1 MKKLLTLLCLLVF
14 AKLGFSQIVISG
26 YLPNPGGTDGN
37 YEYVQLVATESINFA
52 NTPYTIVWL
61 NNGTATTKG
70 WVEGGNISYSFVVS
84 SGTVSKGDVFYVGGE
99 GKLITGSGST
109 DISSLNW
116 VRTINTATTGGDVF
130 GAANASGS
138 LGNGTGNA
146 DAVGVFSGQL
156 TVNDS
161 TKKPIDCVFYGSSV
175 GNAFV
180 SSTEGYTV
188 ADNDLYSSSQGL
200 FGEGT
205 NTTIMLNPSSN
216 GFVSLTGTYDASTK
230 TWTTAR
236 TASSISL
243 STSSVATDIASAITI
258 ASTNPA
264 ITVNTTGFTNDF
276 GLTYPNTPSSGSN
289 FIFSGSNLTDSVEI
303 SVNAPFEIRV
313 GINAYKS
320 GSIKLANNGGS
331 INTTVLDVRFNPTT
345 TGVFTDTI
353 YFTSTGANTE
363 KVYVKG
369 TSSNNPEI
377 SFQTTSFN
385 VNENGGSITLQVNI
399 ANPNNNSTSVDV
411 VVLGA
416 STATAGSDFTFSSPQ
431 TITFPA
437 NSSDSITI
445 VVPIIDDNIVE
456 ATEKIWFGLA
466 NANNGAV
473 YGTNDS
479 VEVTIF
485 DNDYRKVNIADI
497 RGVDVNG
504 VSDSLGKL
512 YEVTGVVYGNNLRTS
527 GLQFTLI
534 DQTGGI
540 GTFGP
545 SVTFGYTVAQGD
557 SITIRGRL
565 SQFRG
570 LAQLDF
576 IDTIIFHQS
585 NQPLKAPRV
594 VTTLD
599 ESTESNLVR
608 MNGLTAKSGLW
619 ISGNQ
624 YVYAN
629 GGNDS
634 FLVRIA
640 PNTNNLI
647 GKTIPA
653 NFSLVGIGGQFDD
666 NTSPYTD
673 GYQLFPRDT
682 NDVIVPLDSLSAFN
696 LLTPANNS
704 SITIQGAA
712 TQTISMTWE
721 PSQQAAGLLPPSYE
735 VLVDLPTGN
744 FSSPLE
750 TITSN
755 LGGTA
760 AAYTWPYFQVINLM
774 NAQSI
779 SVGQSISLIWT
790 VRATTTN
797 NASRLANSQFN
808 ITLLRDAMNSVRVV
822 DNATLSVYPNP
833 TAGNVFVTANEAI
846 NTITITSLD
855 GKVQSIQNTV
865 GENQAQ
871 IATSNLQNGLYLINV
886 ETANGN
892 YTQRLVIQK

>member
-1 MKKLLTLLCLLVF
+1 MKKILSILCLILF
-14 AKLGFSQIVISG
+14 AKLGFSQVVISG
-26 YLPNPGGTDGN
+26 YLANPASTDN
-37 YEYVQLVATESINFA
+37 SFEYVQLLATENINFA
-52 NTPYTIVWL
+52 NTPYTVVWL
-61 NNGTATTKG
+61 NNGTATAKG
-70 WVEGGNISYSFVVS
+70 WVEGGSLTYGFLLN
-84 SGTVSKGDVFYVGGE
+84 SGTVNQGDVFYVGGNS
-99 GKLITGSGST
+99 KLIDGAGST
-109 DISSLNW
+109 DISGETWIRAIDIVN
-116 VRTINTATTGGDVF
+116 NDGDVI
-130 GAANASGS
+130 GVKGSGGK
-138 LGNGTGNA
+138 LGNGGGNA
-146 DAVGVFSGQL
+146 DGIGVFNVEL
-156 TVNDS
+156 TTTS
-161 TKKPIDCVFYGSSV
+161 TTVKPIDCIFYGSGI
-175 GNAFV
+175 GNAL
-180 SSTEGYTV
+180 SGTNGYLV
-188 ADNDLYSSSQGL
+188 ADNDLYNSSQGL

-205 NTTIMLNPSSN
+205 NTYLAVDANISDIYVNFS
-216 GFVSLTGTYDASTK
+216 GTYDLTSK

-236 TASSISL
+236 TWDSVKLSAISP
-243 STSSVATDIASAITI
+243 ISAITTKI
-258 ASTNPA
+258 VLASTNPA

-303 SVNAPFEIRV
+303 TVNAPFEIRV
-313 GINAYKS
+313 GINSYKS
-320 GSIKLANNGGS
+320 GTIKLAHSSGTV
-331 INTTVLDVRFNPTT
+331 NTTVLDVRFNPTT

-353 YFTSTGANTE
+353 YFSSTGANTE

-377 SFQTTSFN
+377 SFQTTSYN

-445 VVPIIDDNIVE
+445 VVPIIDDSIVE
-456 ATEKIWFGLA
+456 GTEKIWFSLA
-466 NANNGAV
+466 SANNGAV
-473 YGTNDS
+473 YGTNDT

-485 DNDYRKVNIADI
+485 DNDYRKVNIGDI

-504 VSDSLGKL
+504 VADSLGNL
-512 YEVTGVVYGNNLRTS
+512 YEVTGVVYGNNLRTA
-527 GLQFTLI
+527 GFQFTLI

-545 SVTFGYTVAQGD
+545 TVTFGYTVAQGD
-557 SITIRGRL
+557 SITVRGQL

-594 VTTLD
+594 VTTLGENE
-599 ESTESNLVR
+599 ESDLVR
-608 MNGLTAKSGLW
+608 FNGLTAKSGLW
-619 ISGNQ
+619 VSGNQ
-624 YVYAN
+624 YVYYN

-653 NFSLVGIGGQFDD
+653 NFSLVGIGGQFDA
-666 NTSPYTD
+666 NSPFTE

-682 NDVIVPLDSLSAFN
+682 NDVIVPLDSLSPFN
-696 LLTPANNS
+696 LLTPASNS

-712 TQTISMTWE
+712 TQTINMSWE
-721 PSQQAAGLLPPSYE
+721 PSQQAQGLIPPSYE

-744 FSSPLE
+744 FTSPL
-750 TITSN
+750 TTLTSN

-760 AAYTWPYFQVINLM
+760 SAYTWPYFQVINLM
-774 NAQSI
+774 NTQGI
-779 SVGQSISLIWT
+779 TVGQSLSLIWT

-797 NASRLANSQFN
+797 NSSRLANSQFN

-822 DNATLSVYPNP
+822 DNATLNVYPNP
-833 TAGNVFVTANEAI
+833 TTGNVFVVANETI

-855 GKVQSIQNTV
+855 GKVQSIQNAV

>member
-1 MKKLLTLLCLLVF
+1 MKKLLTVLCLLLF

-37 YEYVQLVATESINFA
+37 YEYVQLVATENINFA
-52 NTPYTIVWL
+52 TTPYTIVWL

-70 WVEGGNISYSFVVS
+70 WVNGGSTSYSFVIS
-84 SGTVSKGDVFYVGGE
+84 SGTVNKGDVFYVGGD
-99 GKLITGSGST
+99 GKLISGSGST

-116 VRTINTATTGGDVF
+116 LRTINTSTTGGDVF
-130 GAANASGS
+130 GAANSGGS

-146 DAVGVFSGQL
+146 DAVGVFAGQL
-156 TVNDS
+156 TTTDS
-161 TKKPIDCVFYGSSV
+161 TKKPIDCVFYGSGV
-175 GNAFV
+175 GTAYV
-180 SSTEGYTV
+180 SSTQGYTV

-200 FGEGT
+200 MGEGT

-216 GFVSLTGTYDASTK
+216 GFVSLTGTYNTGTK

-236 TASSISL
+236 TSSSITLSL
-243 STSSVATDIASAITI
+243 SSVAADIASAITL
-258 ASTNPA
+258 ASANPT
-264 ITVNTTGFTNDF
+264 ITVNTVGFTNDF

-289 FIFSGSNLTDSVEI
+289 FIFSGSNLTDSVEVT
-303 SVNAPFEIRV
+303 VNAPFEIRV

-320 GSIKLANNGGS
+320 GTIKLAHNSGTLS
-331 INTTVLDVRFNPTT
+331 TTVLDVRFNPTT

-353 YFTSTGANTE
+353 FFTSNGANTE
-363 KVYVKG
+363 KVFVKG

-377 SFQTTSFN
+377 SFQATSFN
-385 VNENGGSITLQVNI
+385 INEKGGSVTLQVNI
-399 ANPNNNSTSVDV
+399 ANSNNNSTSVDV

-416 STATAGSDFTFSSPQ
+416 SSATAGSDFTFTSPQ

-437 NSSDSITI
+437 NSSDSIVI

-456 ATEKIWFGLA
+456 GTEKIWFGLA
-466 NANNGAV
+466 SANNGAV
-473 YGTNDS
+473 YGANDS
-479 VEVTIF
+479 VEVTVF

-504 VSDSLGKL
+504 VADSLGKL
-512 YEVTGVVYGNNLRTS
+512 YEVTGVVYGRNLRTA
-527 GLQFTLI
+527 GFQFTLI

-545 SVTFGYTVAQGD
+545 SVNFGYTVAQGD
-557 SITIRGRL
+557 SITVRGQL

-576 IDTIIFHQS
+576 VDTIIFHQS
-585 NQPLKAPRV
+585 NQPLRTPRL

-619 ISGNQ
+619 TSGNQ
-624 YVYAN
+624 YVYSN

-640 PNTNNLI
+640 PSSNNLI
-647 GKTIPA
+647 GKTIPTT
-653 NFSLVGIGGQFDD
+653 FSLIGIGGQFDA
-666 NTSPYTD
+666 NSPFTE

-682 NDVIVPLDSLSAFN
+682 NDVIVPVDSLSQFN
-696 LLTPANNS
+696 LLTPANNNS
-704 SITIQGAA
+704 TTIQGAA

-721 PSQQAAGLLPPSYE
+721 PSQQAQGLIPPSYE
-735 VLVDLPTGN
+735 VLIDLPTGN
-744 FSSPLE
+744 FSSPLA
-750 TITSN
+750 TYNSN

-760 AAYTWPYFQVINLM
+760 AAYSWPYFQVINIM
-774 NAQSI
+774 NTQGI
-779 SVGQSISLIWT
+779 SVGQSLSLIWT
-790 VRATTTN
+790 VKAVTTN
-797 NASRLANSQFN
+797 NANRFANSQFN

-822 DNATLSVYPNP
+822 DNATLNVYPNP
-833 TAGNVFVTANEAI
+833 ASNNVFVQASEAI

-855 GKVQSIQNTV
+855 GKVQSTQNAA
-865 GENQAQ
+865 GESQTQ

-886 ETANGN
+886 ETINGN